1 MKTFKVK
8 VDKFIFPI
16 DFLILDMEEDKD
28 VSLILGWPF
37 LAIERTLIDVAAGE
51 LIMRVNNE
59 QVIFNIFK
67 AMEYP
72 NVTNDYFVVNINQKQ
87 VKKSLEKCQFLG
99 PSYT

>member
-1 MKTFKVK
+1 MSHSSW
-8 VDKFIFPI
+8 D
-16 DFLILDMEEDKD
+16 DH
-28 VSLILGWPF
+28 SLHLGM
-37 LAIERTLIDVAAGE
+37 TAGE